1 MIPRL
6 TAFLGNILRQPVLK
20 RIMEHTEP
28 MKRPRSPSPQQAEAP
43 EAKRPHIELA
53 PVPAAV
59 QVDAEEA
66 MFNVEEEIQSG
77 KGRRG
82 KRGNGGQARKEK
94 KEKRDAKDP
103 RAQRAWE
110 PREKTD
116 GEKRLPKRRC
126 AVLIGWVLQLSG
138 RSSSFIANVV
148 TVTVVLD
155 TRVCKCAF
163 FFIVSDR
170 PLANS
175 DIILDKTTPTEQSKA
190 KSSLLLSKLALSLQ
204 IMLSMPARLTLLEL
218 LEQMPVS
225 TRLAMSSPSK

>member
-1 MIPRL
+1 
-6 TAFLGNILRQPVLK
+6 
-20 RIMEHTEP
+20 

-43 EAKRPHIELA
+43 EAKRPHIEPA

-66 MFNVEEEIQSG
+66 MFNVEEETQGG

-82 KRGNGGQARKEK
+82 KRGNGDQARKEK

-126 AVLIGWVLQLSG
+126 AVLIG
-138 RSSSFIANVV
+138 
-148 TVTVVLD
+148 
-155 TRVCKCAF
+155 
-163 FFIVSDR
+163 
-170 PLANS
+170 
-175 DIILDKTTPTEQSKA
+175 
-190 KSSLLLSKLALSLQ
+190 
-204 IMLSMPARLTLLEL
+204 
-218 LEQMPVS
+218 
-225 TRLAMSSPSK
+225 